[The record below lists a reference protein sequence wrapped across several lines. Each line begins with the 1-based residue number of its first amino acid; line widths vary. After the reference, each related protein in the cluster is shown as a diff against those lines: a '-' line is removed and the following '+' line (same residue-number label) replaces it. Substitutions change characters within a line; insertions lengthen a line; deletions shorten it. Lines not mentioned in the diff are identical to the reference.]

1 MKIMQLKDVKLSR
14 GSMCNFGLRG
24 RDGMLI
30 KKDTGWLTDLVEI
43 GSRLALPC
51 PGNHQHEVCMGGNSK
66 RAQIYTRQ
74 LAKAVVS
81 GLVEAMQER
90 GDERFLR
97 RETSAKFNWAC
108 GSEFDEVI
116 SMDMSAWIA
125 TRSPINESTNE
136 MMYDVLYLDINRD
149 EESWRPLLQEAQ
161 VRLEG
166 KVSNSAIV
174 KTGSAFFAQ
183 IQDLVPWVIHQAQI
197 VKSPKVRRIPQ
208 NLMSN
213 KPITH
218 RAAVLRYVDGH
229 IGMESEEVKSSG
241 NSRFEAPVAYGVL
254 VYGEAPATSFN
265 PEDNQQPEQS
275 ASKVRPPSKTTG
287 DHDQHQQ
294 VGLQPEENFGSWP
307 ARLRRHQV

>member
-1 MKIMQLKDVKLSR
+1 MQLKDVKLSR

-30 KKDTGWLTDLVEI
+30 KKDTGWLTDLEEI

-97 RETSAKFNWAC
+97 QETSAKFNWAC
-108 GSEFDEVI
+108 GSEFHEVI
-116 SMDMSAWIA
+116 SMDTSAWIA
-125 TRSPINESTNE
+125 ARSPIDGSNSE

-174 KTGSAFFAQ
+174 KTGSAFFAP

-229 IGMESEEVKSSG
+229 IGMETEQVKSFG
-241 NSRFEAPVAYGVL
+241 NSRFEALGAKEMLRVRLERSGPPRPRY
-254 VYGEAPATSFN
+254 APASHDDHARGGRWRRGRRGAATAG
-265 PEDNQQPEQS
+265 QPGAGQAIVDRSWEW
-275 ASKVRPPSKTTG
+275 PTG
-287 DHDQHQQ
+287 
-294 VGLQPEENFGSWP
+294 S
-307 ARLRRHQV
+307 R